1 MQVQLSGGNGHRVIA
16 PEAAWEMNV
25 YGIVFRVL
33 GAAIVILIAL
43 YSSANAFRKARQ
55 LDARIREF
63 KREQE
68 EAKTRGKPL
77 DPYRDL
83 AEIYAER
90 DSKKGKR

>member
-1 MQVQLSGGNGHRVIA
+1 M
-16 PEAAWEMNV
+16 